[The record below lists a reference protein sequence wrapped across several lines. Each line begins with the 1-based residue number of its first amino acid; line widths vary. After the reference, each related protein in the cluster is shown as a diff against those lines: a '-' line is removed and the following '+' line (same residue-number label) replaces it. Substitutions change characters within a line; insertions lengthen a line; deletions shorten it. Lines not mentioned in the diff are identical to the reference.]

1 MHIGLKYCGGCNCHY
16 ARIKEVEKLKKALP
30 QHTFSYVAEHTVYDL
45 VLLICVC
52 MTACVET
59 EGIGAK
65 EFRFL
70 RTPRDFT
77 TVQQELATAITPT
90 KREKKR
96 LTLGDTASLTKTF
109 PPTDITSF
117 AALTGDTGKLHTDP
131 EFAKHYGFGRPV
143 VHGVFVASLLSSVMG
158 TLLPGDSTI
167 LHDETV
173 QFLVPVYAG
182 DTITAT
188 ITFTAYAPQK
198 RWTIATLTGTCT
210 NQAGITVVT
219 GTFHQVLP
227 HTLFIIEE

>member
-45 VLLICVC
+45 VLLICGC

-90 KREKKR
+90 KREKKTPYPWGYSISHENISTNRYYIFCSPYGRYGQAAYRPGICQTLR
-96 LTLGDTASLTKTF
+96 LWPSCRSRCLCG
-109 PPTDITSF
+109 
-117 AALTGDTGKLHTDP
+117 
-131 EFAKHYGFGRPV
+131 
-143 VHGVFVASLLSSVMG
+143 
-158 TLLPGDSTI
+158 
-167 LHDETV
+167 
-173 QFLVPVYAG
+173 
-182 DTITAT
+182 
-188 ITFTAYAPQK
+188 
-198 RWTIATLTGTCT
+198 
-210 NQAGITVVT
+210 
-219 GTFHQVLP
+219 
-227 HTLFIIEE
+227 